1 MPTAPA
7 GTLYRGR
14 EGMWS
19 WVAHRITGVLV
30 FFFLF
35 VHVLDT
41 ALVRVSPSLYDSVI
55 ATYKTPIV
63 NLLEVGLVAAVLYH
77 ALNGMRIIAVD
88 FWSQGPRFQRPM
100 LWAIMAVWL
109 LVMVPGTYFML
120 QHTVATLFGAQP

>member
-1 MPTAPA
+1 VPTAPA

-63 NLLEVGLVAAVLYH
+63 NLLEVGLVGAVLYH
-77 ALNGMRIIAVD
+77 ALNGLRVIAVD
-88 FWSQGPRFQRPM
+88 FWSQGPRLQRPM
-100 LWAIMAVWL
+100 LWAILAVWL
-109 LVMVPGTYFML
+109 LVMIPGTYFML
-120 QHTVATLFGAQP
+120 QHTVADLFGAQ